1 MKSSDK
7 VLLVL
12 FLIAT
17 TCIFGIFIVLPTGYI
32 SYETA
37 TYVFEGIVGYYKWYY
52 FGAAVLLLV
61 VVIRL
66 LIGIFTGNRARNFGI
81 IRNTENGEVNISY
94 ETIKSLV
101 IKTISNVK
109 GVKESKVLIYP
120 AEENIKIMIKT
131 YIMSDV
137 NIPQAVKEIQE
148 SVKTY
153 IEAIAEVPVGEVKV
167 SIIDVAPTTKLR
179 LE

>member
-1 MKSSDK
+1 MKSYDK
-7 VLLVL
+7 ALLVL

-17 TCIFGIFIVLPTGYI
+17 ACIFSIFIVLPTGYI
-32 SYETA
+32 PYEA
-37 TYVFEGIVGYYKWYY
+37 AGDVFQGIMGEYKWYY
-52 FGAAVLLLV
+52 FGAAVLLLF

-66 LIGIFTGNRARNFGI
+66 IIGTFTGNKAKNFGI

-94 ETIKSLV
+94 DTIKSLV

-120 AEENIKIMIKT
+120 AEESIKIMIKT

-137 NIPQAVKEIQE
+137 NIPQTVKEIQE
-148 SVKTY
+148 NVKAY